1 MLSKPPPGGNSVYLR
16 LLSPQAAPAT
26 RYETTTGMTHPRP
39 DPSRPDL
46 ALKALVDFW
55 DDMGLD
61 EARGQAPALIPSPRP
76 KARQARPDS
85 TQSAPSSGQVSASG
99 RPPPKVLAV
108 NPVADARRAAAAA
121 STITALKAAIETFE
135 GCTLRP
141 GARNTAVFD
150 GAIDADVMIVGEAPG
165 PEEDAAGLP
174 FVGRAG
180 RLLDRMLATIGLSRS
195 QNVYITNLVYW
206 RPPGDRDPS
215 AEEVQVCAPF
225 LARQIQLKRP
235 KLLLSAGKFATQTLL
250 GVDDGIMKVRGRK
263 LRYSQDG
270 LDSPV
275 PCVPLLHPAYLL
287 RQPNDKAK
295 AWDDLLTV
303 AALCDELGIKRGKSL

>member
-1 MLSKPPPGGNSVYLR
+1 
-16 LLSPQAAPAT
+16 
-26 RYETTTGMTHPRP
+26 MTHPRP
-39 DPSRPDL
+39 DPARPDL

-61 EARGQAPALIPSPRP
+61 EAHGLAPAVIAPPRP
-76 KARQARPDS
+76 QARQARSDS
-85 TQSAPSSGQVSASG
+85 TQSAPLTGQVTGQVMASG

-121 STITALKAAIETFE
+121 TTLPALKAAVEAFQ

-141 GARNTAVFD
+141 AARNTAVYD

-165 PEEDAAGLP
+165 AEEDAAGLP

-180 RLLDRMLATIGLSRS
+180 KLLDRMLATIGLSRTE
-195 QNVYITNLVYW
+195 NVFITNLVYW
-206 RPPGDRDPS
+206 RPPGNRDPS
-215 AEEVQVCAPF
+215 TEEVQVCAPF

-235 KLLLSAGKFATQTLL
+235 KLLLTAGKFATQTLL
-250 GVDDGIMKVRGRK
+250 GVDDGIMKLRGRK
-263 LRYSQDG
+263 LSYKPDG
-270 LDSPV
+270 NDPPV
-275 PCVPLLHPAYLL
+275 PCIPLLHPAYLL
-287 RQPNDKAK
+287 RRTEEKAK
-295 AWDDLLTV
+295 AWDDLLTI

>member
-1 MLSKPPPGGNSVYLR
+1 
-16 LLSPQAAPAT
+16 
-26 RYETTTGMTHPRP
+26 MTHPRP
-39 DPSRPDL
+39 DPARPISPQERL

-61 EARGQAPALIPSPRP
+61 EAHGLAPALIPAPRP
-76 KARQARPDS
+76 QARQARSDS
-85 TQSAPSSGQVSASG
+85 TQSAPSGSQVSASG
-99 RPPPKVLAV
+99 RPPPKILAV

-121 STITALKAAIETFE
+121 TTIAALKAAVDKFE

-141 GARNTAVFD
+141 GARNTAVYD
-150 GAIDADVMIVGEAPG
+150 GSIDADVMIVGEAPG
-165 PEEDAAGLP
+165 AEEDAAGLP

-180 RLLDRMLATIGLSRS
+180 KLLDRMLASIGLSRTE
-195 QNVYITNLVYW
+195 NVYITNLVYW
-206 RPPGDRDPS
+206 RPPGNRDPS
-215 AEEVQVCAPF
+215 AEEVQICAPF

-235 KLLLSAGKFATQTLL
+235 KLLLTAGKFATQTLL
-250 GVDDGIMKVRGRK
+250 GVDDGIMKMRGRK
-263 LRYSQDG
+263 LRYSQEG
-270 LDSPV
+270 LDAPV

-303 AALCDELGIKRGKSL
+303 AALCDELGIKRGKGL